1 MILFISGEAL
11 QLNGH
16 KIFICYKLSNVC
28 LQCLT
33 WWTQSNKELLHT
45 QLSISV
51 PRFTFYTGA
60 FYYMLGNIQPMY
72 RSTTRTIQ
80 LLAVAKTMDLK
91 KHGID
96 ALLTPITEKIN
107 QLSKVFSF

>member
-1 MILFISGEAL
+1 
-11 QLNGH
+11 
-16 KIFICYKLSNVC
+16 
-28 LQCLT
+28 
-33 WWTQSNKELLHT
+33 
-45 QLSISV
+45 
-51 PRFTFYTGA
+51 
-60 FYYMLGNIQPMY
+60 MLGNIQPMY